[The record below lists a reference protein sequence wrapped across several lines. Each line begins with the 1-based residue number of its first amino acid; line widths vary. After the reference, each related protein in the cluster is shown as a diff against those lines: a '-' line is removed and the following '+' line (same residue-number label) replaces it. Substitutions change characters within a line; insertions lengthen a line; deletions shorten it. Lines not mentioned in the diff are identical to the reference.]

1 MARAKA
7 CKRHLVEAEA
17 EAVAVMSLGLE
28 VAGWVGWGRPYA
40 NGENTFAR

>member
-7 CKRHLVEAEA
+7 CKRHFIEA
-17 EAVAVMSLGLE
+17 EAVAVMSLVLE

-40 NGENTFAR
+40 NGENTFAG